1 VGTEAPAKGATG
13 LQVTVAATVA
23 VIVVA
28 IVAASG
34 PGEIAKAAFAQAGIA
49 GTNAVQIAAL
59 TGVANAVQIAAL
71 TAVLTAAANAV
82 VFDPVVTVVRAKV
95 GLDLALT
102 GPLNAVLSALAP
114 HRPVL
119 LMQTAIS
126 ASQPDLAR
134 AKR

>member
-1 VGTEAPAKGATG
+1 
-13 LQVTVAATVA
+13 
-23 VIVVA
+23 
-28 IVAASG
+28 
-34 PGEIAKAAFAQAGIA
+34 
-49 GTNAVQIAAL
+49 
-59 TGVANAVQIAAL
+59 VQIAAL

-134 AKR
+134 AKRWTAKKAAIGKNAPRPKRAPSLLQRRAPKRAAVLRTLMTTSEAL

>member
-1 VGTEAPAKGATG
+1 MGTEAPAKGATG

-49 GTNAVQIAAL
+49 GT
-59 TGVANAVQIAAL
+59 NAVQIAAL